1 MRKEPLLFL
10 CHRIP
15 FPPNKGDKIR
25 SYNILKVL
33 AKDYDVYL
41 VCFVDDPFDW
51 QYTAHVESLCKQTL
65 FIKQSKFLSKIKGLK
80 AFITGSSISI
90 PYYFSKT
97 IKNWVNHNIREFSI
111 ERVFVYSSV
120 MAQYLDLREGAGL
133 STIVDFVD
141 VDSDKWRQYS
151 LSKTGISKWVYQREF
166 EKLGIFETKVAKHAK
181 YSLFVSPQEADLFKL
196 QIPDKDKDKVL
207 GILNGVD
214 TEFFDP
220 KSTNIEPF
228 EERVDVAFTGAMD
241 YWANIDAVLW
251 FSKRIWPL
259 IRDHH
264 PNATFYIVG
273 GSPSSAVLALDGEQ
287 GIRVTGRVKDVRPY
301 IAKAKVVVA
310 PMKIAR
316 GIQNKVLE
324 GMAME
329 KPIVATSMAIE
340 GIEGRNEDINIVNEE
355 SAFCQTVCGY
365 LTQDV
370 KATESREWIMQHLQ
384 WDSTLAVLSPMFES
398 E

>member
-33 AKDYDVYL
+33 AQDYDIYL

-51 QYTAHVESLCKQTL
+51 QYTSHVESLCKQTL
-65 FIKQSKFLSKIKGLK
+65 FINQSKFLSKIKGLK
-80 AFITGSSISI
+80 AFFTGSSISI
-90 PYYFSKT
+90 PYYFSKK
-97 IKNWVNHNIREFSI
+97 IKNWVNHNIRQFKI
-111 ERVFVYSSV
+111 ERAFVYSSV
-120 MAQYLDLREGAGL
+120 MAQYLDLKESASL

-166 EKLGIFETKVAKHAK
+166 KKLGIFETKVAKYAK

-196 QIPDKDKDKVL
+196 QIPEKDKDKVL

-214 TEFFDP
+214 TDFFDP
-220 KSTNIEPF
+220 KSTHIEPL

-241 YWANIDAVLW
+241 YWANVDAVLW

-259 IRDHH
+259 VRDRH

-273 GSPSSAVLALDGEQ
+273 GSPSAAVLALDGEQ

-365 LTQDV
+365 LNQDV
-370 KATESREWIMQHLQ
+370 KATKSREWIMHHLQ